1 MTVEKREAKVPLA
14 QRPRAPMAR
23 GSFVKGAAQ
32 RSPQPSQSLL
42 VQVYARKGLVMALSR
57 SRSTRSV
64 AAAVEAAGDCEAW
77 PYLDG
82 DVLLASRSRKVCM
95 TCHWFRHHAGA
106 QCIPLLTCQLHQG
119 LIAQGDHL
127 LNRCQG
133 WTDDMTRQRGLAPEA
148 G

>member
-1 MTVEKREAKVPLA
+1 MYDCR
-14 QRPRAPMAR
+14 
-23 GSFVKGAAQ
+23 
-32 RSPQPSQSLL
+32 
-42 VQVYARKGLVMALSR
+42 GLVMALSR
-57 SRSTRSV
+57 SWSARSV
-64 AAAVEAAGDCEAW
+64 TAAVEAAGDCEAW

-82 DVLLASRSRKVCM
+82 DVLRPSRSRKVCM
-95 TCHWFRHHAGA
+95 ACHWFRHHAGA

-133 WTDDMTRQRGLAPEA
+133 WTDDMTRQRGWAPEA